1 MKKIAIGLIRG
12 ITSKVIAKIVAR
24 NRFPDNVK
32 GIQIAKVI
40 KNMSIVSVNKY
51 VLSMNT
57 PGSKSG
63 IKALITAILL
73 VEN

>member
-1 MKKIAIGLIRG
+1 MKKSAIGLIRG
-12 ITSKVIAKIVAR
+12 RTSIVNAKIVPR
-24 NRFPDNVK
+24 NRFPDDVK

-40 KNMSIVSVNKY
+40 KNMSIVSVNRY

-63 IKALITAILL
+63 INALITAILF